1 METDGYGRQKP
12 ANVFV
17 YIWASISNLIFGQK
31 QISDCTKKVVEF
43 TSIHL
48 SKSVE
53 CLLERI
59 FNYMGTLYSNVIYLN
74 VYSLSLYQ
82 LS

>member
-74 VYSLSLYQ
+74 VYIVCHFTN
-82 LS
+82 